1 MWRLL
6 LLVLISVAL
15 GGTELEKA
23 RDAQDRAALER
34 IAGQLSAAAQK
45 QPNDDGAQYK
55 LALADSYV
63 AEVAIELDPQSA
75 EAQLWLGIA
84 LRKAGRNAEARKA
97 FEKSLELNPARVW
110 ARQQLDKTPAQ

>member
-63 AEVAIELDPQSA
+63 AEVAIELRARNQPNGPP
-75 EAQLWLGIA
+75 EAGIKVGECA
-84 LRKAGRNAEARKA
+84 VV
-97 FEKSLELNPARVW
+97 LNPYVPGTTGTWGRW
-110 ARQQLDKTPAQ
+110 G